1 MDPTYV
7 ALMIAGMLFLM
18 IGFWFFSTWNRL
30 IRLRENVNQS
40 WANIDVLLKQRYDML
55 PNLINTVKG
64 YATHEKDLFD
74 QFAQAR
80 NTASS
85 ALAGGDVKGLSQ
97 AEGMLSGMMPKIFA
111 LSEAYPDLK
120 ANTNF
125 LELQKQIV
133 SIENQVA
140 DRREFYNS
148 SATNWN
154 AAIQMVPTNIAAG
167 FMGAIRRDLF
177 EVTSQIERQAPK
189 VEF

>member
-1 MDPTYV
+1 
-7 ALMIAGMLFLM
+7 MI
-18 IGFWFFSTWNRL
+18 
-30 IRLRENVNQS
+30 
-40 WANIDVLLKQRYDML
+40 

-64 YATHEKDLFD
+64 YATHEKDLFE

-80 NTASS
+80 NTASN
-85 ALAGGDVKGLSQ
+85 ALAGGDVKGVSQ

-111 LSEAYPDLK
+111 LSEAYPELK
-120 ANTNF
+120 ADTQF

-133 SIENQVA
+133 AIENQVA

-154 AAIQMVPTNIAAG
+154 AAIQMIPTNIVAG
-167 FMGAIRRDLF
+167 FMGAVRRDLF
-177 EVTSQIERQAPK
+177 EVTSAAERAAPK

>member
-1 MDPTYV
+1 M
-7 ALMIAGMLFLM
+7 
-18 IGFWFFSTWNRL
+18 
-30 IRLRENVNQS
+30 
-40 WANIDVLLKQRYDML
+40 NIDVLLKQRYDML

-64 YATHEKDLFD
+64 YATHEKDLFE

-80 NTASS
+80 NTASN
-85 ALAGGDVKGLSQ
+85 ALAGGDVKGVSQ

-154 AAIQMVPTNIAAG
+154 AAIQMVPTNIVAG

>member
-1 MDPTYV
+1 MDPIYV
-7 ALMIAGMLFLM
+7 VLIIAGILFLM
-18 IGFWFFSTWNRL
+18 IVFWFFSTWNRL
-30 IRLRENVNQS
+30 IRLRENANQS

-64 YATHEKDLFD
+64 YATHEKDLFE

-80 NTASS
+80 NTASN
-85 ALAGGDVKGLSQ
+85 ALAGGDVKGVSQ

-154 AAIQMVPTNIAAG
+154 AAIQMVPTNIVAG

>member
-1 MDPTYV
+1 
-7 ALMIAGMLFLM
+7 MIV
-18 IGFWFFSTWNRL
+18 FWFFSTWNRL
-30 IRLRENVNQS
+30 IRLRENANQS

-64 YATHEKDLFD
+64 YATHEKDLFE

-80 NTASS
+80 NTASN
-85 ALAGGDVKGLSQ
+85 ALAGGDVKGVSQ

-154 AAIQMVPTNIAAG
+154 AAIQMVPTNIVAG

>member
-1 MDPTYV
+1 
-7 ALMIAGMLFLM
+7 M

-80 NTASS
+80 NSASN

-154 AAIQMVPTNIAAG
+154 AAIQMVPTNIVAG